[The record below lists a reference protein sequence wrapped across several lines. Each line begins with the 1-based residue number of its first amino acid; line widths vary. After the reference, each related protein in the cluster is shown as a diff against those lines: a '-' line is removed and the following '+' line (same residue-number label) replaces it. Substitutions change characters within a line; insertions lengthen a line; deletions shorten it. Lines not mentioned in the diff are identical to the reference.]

1 MYLLPVE
8 AKTKAE
14 SKMGGG
20 IVQFLQ
26 CKWKQSKLQGPHN
39 IHSFFSLITIK
50 INFLIIQFSTEQHI
64 YHIAQQKPKACGTV
78 SQSYWITQ
86 SLDANL
92 QSSWTAGKHRAIPHE
107 KRHYPGK

>member
-1 MYLLPVE
+1 MLMYLLPVE

-14 SKMGGG
+14 TCTH
-20 IVQFLQ
+20 VVN
-26 CKWKQSKLQGPHN
+26 WN

-92 QSSWTAGKHRAIPHE
+92 QSS
-107 KRHYPGK
+107 